1 MGDKVVANGKGGI
14 ASTPPCTSSP
24 STAAKF
30 ASEINNMITFDEW
43 EERKRFAGFGKEDEN
58 ILRELHLVA
67 RTYADEVMDQLYER
81 WLQFPELRQFF
92 IDENTLKRVKLLQK
106 QYFIKLTSG
115 EYGMNY
121 LKDRLHIG
129 LAHRHIGLAPRW
141 YMGGYS
147 IYMQI
152 VFPRVL
158 SAFEYN
164 REKRNQAINALTK
177 IISLDQEIALL
188 AYFGHDPTYTKPIPI
203 ASPSP
208 SPPSSFSTPAA
219 STPPL
224 SPMNGILPTTTIQLP
239 Q

>member
-1 MGDKVVANGKGGI
+1 MGDKMANGKGSGGVQNL
-14 ASTPPCTSSP
+14 SCSSSP
-24 STAAKF
+24 STAKSF
-30 ASEINNMITFDEW
+30 ASELNSMITLDEW

-92 IDENTLKRVKLLQK
+92 VDENTLKRVKLLQK

-115 EYGMNY
+115 EYGMPY

-188 AYFGHDPTYTKPIPI
+188 AYFGHDPTYAKPIPI
-203 ASPSP
+203 SSPSP
-208 SPPSSFSTPAA
+208 SSHSTPA
-219 STPPL
+219 SSSPPL
-224 SPMNGILPTTTIQLP
+224 SPSSTPPTTTTQ
-239 Q
+239 QTQ